1 MPITISHTP
10 IGALTQLAI
19 ISGKARAQELTTA
32 RDLQLTQI
40 ALEAQGRAAQSGAFG
55 LQRAG
60 ARQIAERRPATQEV
74 VQRRI
79 DLKGFVSKAKSA
91 GIYDP
96 AQLKQAEIFAEIG
109 DESAVRS
116 ILGELPRPV
125 TAPAPTAR
133 QRELQR
139 QSDVLRQTS
148 DAQRQAIND
157 AIAKANANVQKALKE
172 TYGHSPETLTS
183 VMKDIQE
190 RPELLEEQPEGFGYA
205 VRDAVLQRQELE
217 SQLAAMDATTNKVLQ
232 SLSFGISIPEQMA
245 AEQKSIETTLR
256 EQQRK
261 ENQRTNVMVGIK
273 RMEITGQLKVL
284 SDPISTPQEQEAARQ
299 KIAEI
304 TDEISTLIQGGSD
317 GVRKATDA
325 EKEQALKQ
333 TRGDVEAARQLL
345 NDAGLVE

>member
-1 MPITISHTP
+1 MELDPGRVKIMPITISHTP

-125 TAPAPTAR
+125 AAPAPTAR

-139 QSDVLRQTS
+139 QSDVLKQTS
-148 DAQRQAIND
+148 DAQRQAINAQLD
-157 AIAKANANVQKALKE
+157 AINKRLQNYTPGMQQLI
-172 TYGHSPETLTS
+172 L
-183 VMKDIQE
+183 E
-190 RPELLEEQPEGFGYA
+190 RPELQKTVEPEI
-205 VRDAVLQRQELE
+205 VELI
-217 SQLAAMDATTNKVLQ
+217 SQKQNLLDSANALNNTLGKMQQ
-232 SLSFGISIPEQMA
+232 SLSFGISIPEQIA
-245 AEQKSIETTLR
+245 AEQKSEEAALR

-261 ENQRTNVMVGIK
+261 ENQRINVIVGIK
-273 RMEITGQLKVL
+273 RAEITGQLKII
-284 SDPISTPQEQEAARQ
+284 SDPISTQAEQEAASQ
-299 KIAEI
+299 KIVEI

-325 EKEQALKQ
+325 EKEQALGQ